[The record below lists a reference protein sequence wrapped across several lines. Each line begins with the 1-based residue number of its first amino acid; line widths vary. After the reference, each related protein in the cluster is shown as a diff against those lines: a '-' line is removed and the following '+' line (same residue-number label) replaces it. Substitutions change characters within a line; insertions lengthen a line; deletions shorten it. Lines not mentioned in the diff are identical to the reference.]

1 MKKKGARKP
10 KRRRKR
16 RVSRVPLSQED
27 ANTEKILI
35 ENFVALQR
43 VMTHLSEKFDN
54 LASQISKMLNLFEI
68 SAKALAEKEL
78 DSEKGNTDLKKAIEK
93 LDNLLEQ
100 NKIIAKGLI
109 FLHEGGGPPPERSAT
124 GQIPPRMIEQKR
136 EIRPF
141 APLPGSPAPSERY
154 QKSISS
160 EKEEPSS
167 LQSKFRPPSA

>member
-16 RVSRVPLSQED
+16 RVSRVPLSPED

-78 DSEKGNTDLKKAIEK
+78 DSEKDNTDLKKAIEK

-109 FLHEGGGPPPERSAT
+109 FLHEGGTPPERSAM
-124 GQIPPRMIEQKR
+124 GQLPPKTIEPKR